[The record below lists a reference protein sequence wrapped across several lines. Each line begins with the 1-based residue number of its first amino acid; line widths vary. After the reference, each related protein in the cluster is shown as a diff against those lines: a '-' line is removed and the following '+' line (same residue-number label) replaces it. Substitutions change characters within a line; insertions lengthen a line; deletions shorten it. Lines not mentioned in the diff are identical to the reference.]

1 MVHHAE
7 SGPWYLLPRPF
18 SCAKICCR
26 LDRRQAVRHWVLV
39 PAFAGSNPAGPA
51 IFCVTKNG
59 RQDESPRFVQCPV
72 ACDDGA
78 LFISC
83 RSSHNETRNS
93 RREIFLS
100 IKKGA
105 TRAPGVGV
113 NRRYDISPNRDCK
126 MRDRCEV

>member
-51 IFCVTKNG
+51 TMKQETPEG
-59 RQDESPRFVQCPV
+59 RFFVSLLAVSEAGFEPGSSNARSLATTAHCLYP
-72 ACDDGA
+72 AGP
-78 LFISC
+78 LFFGC
-83 RSSHNETRNS
+83 
-93 RREIFLS
+93 
-100 IKKGA
+100 KK
-105 TRAPGVGV
+105 
-113 NRRYDISPNRDCK
+113 
-126 MRDRCEV
+126 